1 MGQRIFWR
9 WLSVGAAALF
19 FLAPQS
25 HALVKFNEGRDQ
37 VFVNASVSI
46 GWDSNIFAR
55 NGGSGDF
62 ITSSSFGIEYARR
75 AGYIGVNASIS
86 WNLGQFGDNTAQNFS
101 NPSMNLELVKST
113 GRTTGSLT
121 LSAARESRADT
132 AINARTDSWN
142 YSAGLNWKYPVI
154 DRYSLAG
161 GFTYGLVDYQNPL
174 PGIFD
179 LTTYGARVDLFYVYT
194 TERDLFAGYG
204 IMFSDA
210 SAGTQSIDHSFTAG
224 ISGRILP
231 KINGN
236 FRAGYEIRQEGATGA
251 TYDTWTATSSVT
263 WNMNRRTSF
272 TGTLSKA
279 FNTTATN
286 ATIDTLSANIDMQYA
301 LSAKWSF
308 NSGLGAGKTDFL
320 SGAAA
325 GRKDYYYTWSVGLA
339 YSLNEHFKAALTY
352 SYTNNWSNQGIG
364 NFERNAITLNLSTRW

>member
-1 MGQRIFWR
+1 
-9 WLSVGAAALF
+9 
-19 FLAPQS
+19 
-25 HALVKFNEGRDQ
+25 N
-37 VFVNASVSI
+37 
-46 GWDSNIFAR
+46 
-55 NGGSGDF
+55 
-62 ITSSSFGIEYARR
+62 
-75 AGYIGVNASIS
+75 

-101 NPSMNLELVKST
+101 NPSLSLELVKST

-132 AINARTDSWN
+132 AINARTDSMN
-142 YSAGLNWKYPVI
+142 YNAGLNWKYPVI

-161 GFTYGLVDYQNPL
+161 GFNYGLISYQDAA

-179 LTTYGARVDLFYVYT
+179 LTSYGAKVDLFYVYT
-194 TERDLFAGYG
+194 TERDLFGGYA
-204 IMFSDA
+204 IQFSDS
-210 SAGTQSIDHSFTAG
+210 SAGTQSIDHSITAG

-236 FRAGYEIRQEGATGA
+236 FRAGYEIRQEGATGQ
-251 TYDTWTATSSVT
+251 TFDSWTATSSVT
-263 WNMNRRTSF
+263 WNLNRRTSF

-286 ATIDTLSANIDMQYA
+286 ATIDSLSGNIDMQYS

-308 NSGLGAGKTDFL
+308 NSGLGAGKSEFL

-325 GRKDYYYTWSVGLA
+325 GREDYYYTWTVGLA
-339 YSLNEHFKAALTY
+339 YNMNEHFKAALTY
-352 SYTNNWSNQGIG
+352 SYTNNWSNQALG